1 MRDAPDYPHP
11 TYAEWKRRRF
21 GQAEGDVCGAWV
33 CFRSWLS
40 PLGKAAKQR
49 VNLPLGLFDCAVGM
63 DDGVGEL
70 FFLRQ
75 GHLSVDA
82 PLCLRSVEPVALSK
96 SLNLCFARNGNDPN
110 GIEQR
115 LHAAFIEQRDVADDK
130 AFRRVEGIKLSGDF
144 AQNEGMQNG
153 VQLIAF
159 LGIGKERAVPS
170 ARRSSE
176 SPQNTPSP
184 KA

>member
-1 MRDAPDYPHP
+1 M
-11 TYAEWKRRRF
+11 
-21 GQAEGDVCGAWV
+21 
-33 CFRSWLS
+33 
-40 PLGKAAKQR
+40 GKAAKQR

-159 LGIGKERAVPS
+159 WESEKTSCPS